1 MGAPAMQRA
10 PSAAIFFKIC
20 AAAVRRCGGRGAAIA
35 FASSARR
42 KLRLGPSPSA
52 HFALLVVTLALAAC
66 TAISDSGP
74 SRRDVESRATATN
87 GPSESRLLL
96 DCIALRCSAASGPAG
111 ACIRTSARGH
121 RPARGDRAR
130 RRGRPRGSARAPPPP
145 TARSVD
151 RARRHGAGD
160 RAGTRLR
167 CSRTRPRPVRR
178 HADRPN

>member
-96 DCIALRCSAASGPAG
+96 DYALGDLNRGVLPLIEDPGPG
-111 ACIRTSARGH
+111 SLLRTFGVGH
-121 RPARGDRAR
+121 K
-130 RRGRPRGSARAPPPP
+130 PPP
-145 TARSVD
+145 ALLV
-151 RARRHGAGD
+151 GVGD
-160 RAGTRLR
+160 GRGG
-167 CSRTRPRPVRR
+167 P
-178 HADRPN
+178 